1 MKVGRIIAVTAPI
14 LLAACSA
21 PQQTKEVNLTV
32 SGLDP
37 EQFVDTING
46 KPTALYT
53 LTNENG
59 MEVCITNLG
68 ARIVSIMAPDKDGN
82 LQDVVLG
89 FDNVKSYAN
98 LNGRTPSDFGAAI
111 GRFANRI
118 NKGKFTLDG
127 VEYDLV
133 KNDHGNTL
141 HGGPTGWQYQVYDVV
156 EADSSSITLQIVSPD
171 GDNGFPGEVTAKVTY
186 ILNDENNLVILYNA
200 VTDKPTVINMTNHSY
215 FNLSGDPNNTV
226 LEDSLL
232 IFADKMTPIDD
243 KLIPTGEFRE
253 LKPGDPF
260 FFMPERGKPGMK
272 LIGENINADDEQI
285 KYGNGYDHNWVLMKP
300 RAEMRDLPLCCIMM
314 SPKSGIVLVERTSE
328 PGVQVYSGNFLN
340 GFVTGK
346 KGIKYQQRT
355 GICLETQ
362 HYPDSPNK
370 ADVKDWTDCVLR
382 PGEEYNS
389 ITVFEFHTTDEMLN
403 GPRKHGMR
411 PGGPRP
417 DGPRPGGPRPGGP
430 RPDGP
435 RPEGAPV
442 PPPAK

>member
-1 MKVGRIIAVTAPI
+1 MKSTFMKVGAIIAVTAPI

-21 PQQTKEVNLTV
+21 PQQAKEVNFTA

-37 EQFVDTING
+37 EQFVDTIDG

-68 ARIVSIMAPDKDGN
+68 GRIVSIMAPDRDGK

-98 LNGRTPSDFGAAI
+98 RDGKTPSDFGAAI

-118 NKGKFTLDG
+118 NKGKFTIDG

-171 GDNGFPGEVTAKVTY
+171 GDNGFPGQVTAKVTY
-186 ILNDENNLVILYNA
+186 ILNDDNDLVILYNA

-215 FNLSGDPNNTV
+215 FNLSGDPNNSIT
-226 LEDSLL
+226 EDSLI

-260 FFMPERGKPGMK
+260 CFMPERGKPGMK
-272 LIGENINADDEQI
+272 LIGQDINADDEQV
-285 KYGNGYDHNWVLMKP
+285 KFGNGYDHNWVLMAP
-300 RAEMRDLPLCCIMM
+300 PANVTDLPLCCIMM

-340 GFVTGK
+340 GSVTGK

-370 ADVKDWTDCVLR
+370 SDVKGWTDCVLR

-389 ITVFEFHTTDEMLN
+389 ITVFEFHTTDELLN
-403 GPRKHGMR
+403 GPRKH
-411 PGGPRP
+411 
-417 DGPRPGGPRPGGP
+417 
-430 RPDGP
+430 
-435 RPEGAPV
+435 EAP
-442 PPPAK
+442 AQ

>member
-1 MKVGRIIAVTAPI
+1 MKVGTIIAVTAPI

-21 PQQTKEVNLTV
+21 PKQAKEVKLTA

-59 MEVCITNLG
+59 MEVCVTNLG
-68 ARIVSIMAPDKDGN
+68 GRIVSIMTPDKDGN

-98 LNGRTPSDFGAAI
+98 LDGKTPSDFGAAI

-118 NKGKFTLDG
+118 NKGKFTIDG

-133 KNDHGNTL
+133 KNDNGNTL

-171 GDNGFPGEVTAKVTY
+171 GDNGFPGQVTAKVTY
-186 ILNDENNLVILYNA
+186 ILNEDNDLVILYNA

-215 FNLSGDPNNTV
+215 FNLSGDPNNSIC
-226 LEDSLL
+226 EDSLI

-243 KLIPTGEFRE
+243 KLIPTGEFRALTPE
-253 LKPGDPF
+253 DPF
-260 FFMPERGKPGMK
+260 NFMPTPGKPGMK
-272 LIGENINADDEQI
+272 LIGQNINADDQQI
-285 KYGNGYDHNWVLMKP
+285 KFGNGYDHNWVLMQPKH
-300 RAEMRDLPLCCIMM
+300 EMRDLPLCAVMM

-340 GFVTGK
+340 GSVTGK

-362 HYPDSPNK
+362 KYPDSPNK
-370 ADVKDWTDCVLR
+370 TGVKDWTDCTLR

-403 GPRKHGMR
+403 GPRKHG
-411 PGGPRP
+411 PRP
-417 DGPRPGGPRPGGP
+417 E
-430 RPDGP
+430 GP
-435 RPEGAPV
+435 RPEGAPA
-442 PPPAK
+442 PAK

>member
-1 MKVGRIIAVTAPI
+1 MKVGKLVAVTAPI
-14 LLAACSA
+14 LLASCTAHK
-21 PQQTKEVNLTV
+21 PVKEVHLTA
-32 SGLDP
+32 SGLNP

-53 LTNENG
+53 LTNDKG

-68 ARIVSIMAPDKDGN
+68 GRIVSIMAPDKDGT

-98 LNGRTPSDFGAAI
+98 LDGKTPSDFGAAI

-118 NKGKFTLDG
+118 NQGKFTIDG

-133 KNDHGNTL
+133 KNDNGNTL

-156 EADSSSITLQIVSPD
+156 KADSSSITLQIVSPD
-171 GDNGFPGEVTAKVTY
+171 GDNGFPGQVTAKVTY
-186 ILNDENNLVILYNA
+186 TLNNENAIEILYNA
-200 VTDKPTVINMTNHSY
+200 TTDKPTVINMTNHSY
-215 FNLSGDPNNTV
+215 FNLSGDPNNSIT
-226 LEDSLL
+226 EDSL
-232 IFADKMTPIDD
+232 IIYADKMTPIDD
-243 KLIPTGEFRE
+243 KLIPTGQFRE

-260 FFMPERGKPGMK
+260 NFMPANGLK
-272 LIGENINADDEQI
+272 LIGKDINADDEQV
-285 KYGNGYDHNWVLMKP
+285 KFGNGYDHNWVLMTPPQDKTG
-300 RAEMRDLPLCCIMM
+300 LPLCAVLM

-328 PGVQVYSGNFLN
+328 PGIQVYSGNFLN

-370 ADVKDWTDCVLR
+370 SDVKGWTDCVLR

-389 ITVFEFHTTDEMLN
+389 VTVFEFRTINDFPN
-403 GPRKHGMR
+403 GICTGCCADAQK
-411 PGGPRP
+411 
-417 DGPRPGGPRPGGP
+417 
-430 RPDGP
+430 
-435 RPEGAPV
+435 
-442 PPPAK
+442 K

>member
-1 MKVGRIIAVTAPI
+1 MKSTFMKVGAFIAVTAPI
-14 LLAACSA
+14 LLASCSA
-21 PQQTKEVNLTV
+21 PQQAKEVNLTA

-37 EQFVDTING
+37 EQFVDTIKG

-68 ARIVSIMAPDKDGN
+68 GRIVSIMAPDRDGK

-98 LNGRTPSDFGAAI
+98 LDGKTPSDFGAAI

-118 NKGKFTLDG
+118 NKGKFTIDG

-171 GDNGFPGEVTAKVTY
+171 GDNGFPGQVTAKVTY
-186 ILNDENNLVILYNA
+186 ILNDDNDLVILYNA

-215 FNLSGDPNNTV
+215 FNLSGDPNNSIT
-226 LEDSLL
+226 EDSLI

-260 FFMPERGKPGMK
+260 CFMAPPA
-272 LIGENINADDEQI
+272 N
-285 KYGNGYDHNWVLMKP
+285 VT
-300 RAEMRDLPLCCIMM
+300 DLPLCCIMM

-340 GFVTGK
+340 GSVTGK

-370 ADVKDWTDCVLR
+370 SDVKGWTDCVLR

-389 ITVFEFHTTDEMLN
+389 ITVFEFHTTDELLN
-403 GPRKHGMR
+403 GPRKH
-411 PGGPRP
+411 
-417 DGPRPGGPRPGGP
+417 
-430 RPDGP
+430 
-435 RPEGAPV
+435 EAP
-442 PPPAK
+442 AQ

>member
-1 MKVGRIIAVTAPI
+1 MKVGKIIAVTAPF

-21 PQQTKEVNLTV
+21 PQQAKEVNLTV

-98 LNGRTPSDFGAAI
+98 LDGKTASDFGAAI

-127 VEYDLV
+127 VKYDLV

-141 HGGPTGWQYQVYDVV
+141 HGGPTGWQYQVYDVL

-171 GDNGFPGEVTAKVTY
+171 GDNGFPGQVTAKVTY

-215 FNLSGDPNNTV
+215 FNLSGDPNNTI

-232 IFADKMTPIDD
+232 IFADKMTPIDNN
-243 KLIPTGEFRE
+243 LIPTGEFRE

-285 KYGNGYDHNWVLMKP
+285 KFGNGYDHNWVLMTP

-362 HYPDSPNK
+362 RYPDSPNK
-370 ADVKDWTDCVLR
+370 GNVKNWTDCVLR

-417 DGPRPGGPRPGGP
+417 GGPRPGGP
-430 RPDGP
+430 RPNGP

>member
-1 MKVGRIIAVTAPI
+1 MKSTFMKVGTIVAVTTPI

-21 PQQTKEVNLTV
+21 PKQTEEANLTA

-68 ARIVSIMAPDKDGN
+68 GRIVSLMAPDKDGN

-98 LNGRTPSDFGAAI
+98 LDGKTPSDFGAAI

-118 NKGKFTLDG
+118 NQGKFSIDG

-133 KNDHGNTL
+133 KNDNGNTL
-141 HGGPTGWQYQVYDVV
+141 HGGPTGWQYQVYDVI
-156 EADSSSITLQIVSPD
+156 EADSSSISLQIVSPD
-171 GDNGFPGEVTAKVTY
+171 GDNGFPGQVTAKVTY
-186 ILNDENNLVILYNA
+186 TLTEDNELAILYEA
-200 VTDKPTVINMTNHSY
+200 VTDKATVINMTNHSY
-215 FNLSGDPNNTV
+215 FNLSGDPNNSIT
-226 LEDSLL
+226 EDSLI

-243 KLIPTGEFRE
+243 KLIPTGKFRE
-253 LKPGDPF
+253 LTPDDPF
-260 FFMPERGKPGMK
+260 CFMPAPGKRGMK
-272 LIGENINADDEQI
+272 LIGQNINADDEQI
-285 KYGNGYDHNWVLMKP
+285 KFGNGYDHNWVLREPMP
-300 RAEMRDLPLCCIMM
+300 QDNGLPLCAVMM

-340 GFVTGK
+340 GSVTGK

-362 HYPDSPNK
+362 KYPDSPNK
-370 ADVKDWTDCVLR
+370 TGVDGWTDCTLR

-403 GPRKHGMR
+403 GPRKHGPR
-411 PGGPRP
+411 PEGPRP
-417 DGPRPGGPRPGGP
+417 E
-430 RPDGP
+430 GP
-435 RPEGAPV
+435 RPEGAPA
-442 PPPAK
+442 PAK

>member
-1 MKVGRIIAVTAPI
+1 MKSTFMKVGAIIAVTAPI

-21 PQQTKEVNLTV
+21 PQQSKEVNLTA

-68 ARIVSIMAPDKDGN
+68 GRIVSIMAPDRDGN

-98 LNGRTPSDFGAAI
+98 LDGRTPSDFGAAI

-118 NKGKFTLDG
+118 NKGKFTIDG

-156 EADSSSITLQIVSPD
+156 EVDSSSITLQIVSPD
-171 GDNGFPGEVTAKVTY
+171 GDNGFPGQVTAKVTY
-186 ILNDENNLVILYNA
+186 ILNDDNDLVLLYNA

-215 FNLSGDPNNTV
+215 FNLSGDPNNSIT
-226 LEDSLL
+226 EDSLI

-260 FFMPERGKPGMK
+260 CFMPERGKPGMK
-272 LIGENINADDEQI
+272 LIGQDINADDEQV
-285 KYGNGYDHNWVLMKP
+285 KFGNGYDHNWVLMAP
-300 RAEMRDLPLCCIMM
+300 PTNVTDLPLCCIMM

-340 GFVTGK
+340 GSVTGK

-370 ADVKDWTDCVLR
+370 SDVKGWTDCVLR

-389 ITVFEFHTTDEMLN
+389 ITV
-403 GPRKHGMR
+403 
-411 PGGPRP
+411 
-417 DGPRPGGPRPGGP
+417 
-430 RPDGP
+430 
-435 RPEGAPV
+435 
-442 PPPAK
+442 

>member
-1 MKVGRIIAVTAPI
+1 
-14 LLAACSA
+14 
-21 PQQTKEVNLTV
+21 
-32 SGLDP
+32 
-37 EQFVDTING
+37 
-46 KPTALYT
+46 
-53 LTNENG
+53 
-59 MEVCITNLG
+59 
-68 ARIVSIMAPDKDGN
+68 
-82 LQDVVLG
+82 
-89 FDNVKSYAN
+89 
-98 LNGRTPSDFGAAI
+98 
-111 GRFANRI
+111 
-118 NKGKFTLDG
+118 
-127 VEYDLV
+127 
-133 KNDHGNTL
+133 
-141 HGGPTGWQYQVYDVV
+141 
-156 EADSSSITLQIVSPD
+156 
-171 GDNGFPGEVTAKVTY
+171 
-186 ILNDENNLVILYNA
+186 
-200 VTDKPTVINMTNHSY
+200 MTNHSY
-215 FNLSGDPNNTV
+215 FNLSGDPNNTI

-285 KYGNGYDHNWVLMKP
+285 KYGNGYDHNWVLRTP

-370 ADVKDWTDCVLR
+370 GDVKDWTDCVLR

-403 GPRKHGMR
+403 GPRKHG
-411 PGGPRP
+411 PR
-417 DGPRPGGPRPGGP
+417 
-430 RPDGP
+430 GP

>member
-1 MKVGRIIAVTAPI
+1 MKVGALIAVAAPI
-14 LLAACSA
+14 LMASCSA
-21 PQQTKEVNLTV
+21 PKQAKEVNLTV

-37 EQFVDTING
+37 EQFIDTING
-46 KPTALYT
+46 KATALYT

-59 MEVCITNLG
+59 MEVCVTNLG
-68 ARIVSIMAPDKDGN
+68 GRIVSIMAPDKNGN

-98 LNGRTPSDFGAAI
+98 LDGKTPSDFGAAI

-118 NKGKFTLDG
+118 CKGKFTIDG
-127 VEYDLV
+127 TEYDLV

-141 HGGPTGWQYQVYDVV
+141 HGGPTGWQYQVYDVLD
-156 EADSSSITLQIVSPD
+156 ADSSSITLQIVSPD
-171 GDNGFPGEVTAKVTY
+171 GDNGFPGQVTAKVTY
-186 ILNDENNLVILYNA
+186 NLTDDNNLVILYNA

-215 FNLSGDPNNTV
+215 FNLSGDPNNSIT
-226 LEDSLL
+226 EDSLI
-232 IFADKMTPIDD
+232 IFANKITPIDD

-260 FFMPERGKPGMK
+260 CFMPEKGKPGMK
-272 LIGENINADDEQI
+272 LIGQDINADDQQI
-285 KYGNGYDHNWVLMKP
+285 KFGNGYDHNWVLMTP
-300 RAEMRDLPLCCIMM
+300 PSHVTDLPLCAVMM

-328 PGVQVYSGNFLN
+328 PGVQVYSGNFLD
-340 GFVTGK
+340 GSVTGK

-362 HYPDSPNK
+362 KYPDSPNK
-370 ADVKDWTDCVLR
+370 TDVKDWTNCTLR

-403 GPRKHGMR
+403 GPRKQ
-411 PGGPRP
+411 
-417 DGPRPGGPRPGGP
+417 
-430 RPDGP
+430 GP
-435 RPEGAPV
+435 RPEGAPA
-442 PPPAK
+442 PEAK